1 MGGCAYCG
9 SNQPL
14 TREHLWP
21 ASLHQGLINT
31 RENKNSLFWL
41 VKIKKEIPSEPTVR
55 DVCTSCNNVTL
66 SALDG
71 YICELFDRSFVNILN
86 RHERVEFEYDYH
98 RLKRWLLK
106 ICFNSARIH
115 SSADII
121 VFPPLL
127 PYIRGESD
135 VLGRSVQLFCQLS
148 YPAEVPDEFLEP
160 EDERPVIIR
169 PDIHRVGHAW
179 FAPEGIGKKMLRA
192 VHLRSF
198 SFYLAFW
205 RPSERR
211 AEIDYFTKWFLEQVP
226 GAVLLRASRKRETL
240 VCDGVSAWDS
250 ISEARG
256 IFKWGS

>member
-1 MGGCAYCG
+1 MA
-9 SNQPL
+9 
-14 TREHLWP
+14 R
-21 ASLHQGLINT
+21 SLHQRLINT

-41 VKIKKEIPSEPTVR
+41 AKIKKEIPSEPTVR
-55 DVCTSCNNVTL
+55 DVCASCNNVTL

-86 RHERVEFEYDYH
+86 RHERVEFEYDHH

-160 EDERPVIIR
+160 EDERPVIVR

-179 FAPEGIGKKMLRA
+179 FGWCCHQRTLR
-192 VHLRSF
+192 LRS
-198 SFYLAFW
+198 
-205 RPSERR
+205 RPPAPS
-211 AEIDYFTKWFLEQVP
+211 
-226 GAVLLRASRKRETL
+226 LLRVAAVGL
-240 VCDGVSAWDS
+240 CGVHSGAQKGWHG
-250 ISEARG
+250 RQ
-256 IFKWGS
+256 